1 MMDRYARMA
10 LKHWEEFLPSL
21 YEELQERGDL
31 TKEAELAASK
41 TLDEIAE
48 LREQGYQLHEAEE
61 VVLPK
66 YILLTPSQT
75 DDWDDLMTPEDRER
89 LSLQSSAFRLAARAK
104 SL

>member
-1 MMDRYARMA
+1 MA
-10 LKHWEEFLPSL
+10 LRHWKEFLPSL

-31 TKEAELAASK
+31 MKEAELAASK
-41 TLDEIAE
+41 TLDEIVE

-66 YILLTPSQT
+66 YILLTPSQQ
-75 DDWDDLMTPEDRER
+75 DDWEDLMTPEDRER
-89 LSLQSSAFRLAARAK
+89 LSLQSSVFRLVERAK